1 MFDEFGDFFKKGNV
15 FGLTIGVIV
24 GGALQKIV
32 NSLVTDIILPLLS
45 LFIGKIDFTDL
56 SIRIGNANIRYGA
69 FLTTIVNF
77 MIIALSI
84 FYAFKY
90 FNKLNKKLIEVQ
102 IQAEEL
108 SRQTK
113 FLKFKRK
120 KKRKQHNPKEKIC
133 PYCLSEIN
141 IKATRCPYCTS
152 VLTIPE
158 VKPNTEQVLGEQ
170 LKIEEKV

>member
-1 MFDEFGDFFKKGNV
+1 MWDELSDFFKKGNV
-15 FGLTIGVIV
+15 FGFTIGVVV

-32 NSLVTDIILPLLS
+32 NSLVNDIIIPLLS

-56 SIRIGNANIRYGA
+56 SFRIGNANIRYGS

-77 MIIALSI
+77 LIIALSI

-90 FNKLNKKLIEVQ
+90 FNKLNKKLLEVQ

-108 SRQTK
+108 TKQTK
-113 FLKFKRK
+113 IFRFKRK
-120 KKRKQHNPKEKIC
+120 RQHTIKEKIC

-152 VLTIPE
+152 ELPE
-158 VKPNTEQVLGEQ
+158 MPKDNISKTSDEQVKETT
-170 LKIEEKV
+170 